1 MPSEPRSA
9 GAAKRAVVPGLAG
22 LAVALILIGLAL
34 PRCLAAWNDRAGASV
49 LWDLRAGKPAPESEV
64 LAAAGQSL
72 VASASRLPRGE
83 ALADGGYLLAR
94 AAESAADP
102 ARRLALSRSALAA
115 TERGLA
121 LAPAN
126 ASAWARLAVLRV
138 GAGDREGAAAALRLS
153 FLAGPVV
160 PALTASRLDLA
171 FALLPALDGETRAL
185 LDRQIRITW
194 ILEPARIA
202 RLAED
207 RRLGFLIGRAL
218 DGVSEED
225 MILYRRAHP
234 TP

>member
-1 MPSEPRSA
+1 MPSKPRSA
-9 GAAKRAVVPGLAG
+9 TAARRAVAPGLAG
-22 LAVALILIGLAL
+22 LAVALVLIGLAL
-34 PRCLAAWNDRAGASV
+34 PRCLAAWNDHAGAAA
-49 LWDLRAGKPAPESEV
+49 LWDLRAGKPGPDPAI
-64 LAAAGQSL
+64 LAAAGESL
-72 VASASRLPRGE
+72 VASARRPPRGE
-83 ALADGGYLLAR
+83 VLADGGYLLAR
-94 AAESAADP
+94 AAENTADP
-102 ARRLALSRSALAA
+102 ARRAALSRAALVA

-126 ASAWARLAVLRV
+126 ASAWARLAALRANV
-138 GAGDREGAAAALRLS
+138 GDRDGAAAALRVS

-171 FALLPALDGETRAL
+171 LALLPALDGETRVL

-207 RRLGFLIGRAL
+207 RRLGRLIGLAL

-225 MILYRRAHP
+225 LTLYRRAHP